1 MNCCEPKFSLISFLW
16 GALKLALIL
25 ALLSIILPYT
35 FFGEIFREIVKLFQ

>member
-16 GALKLALIL
+16 GAFKLAIIL
-25 ALLSIILPYT
+25 ALLYIILPYT